1 MLISVNLESVVH
13 ANRRLTCEGREGLTD
28 IATWLAR
35 KRCVYVITVTST
47 EVVMIMS
54 TPFAASVA

>member
-1 MLISVNLESVVH
+1 M
-13 ANRRLTCEGREGLTD
+13 CEDKQRDRQRTD
-28 IATWLAR
+28 RGTWLAR
-35 KRCVYVITVTST
+35 KLSVYVTT